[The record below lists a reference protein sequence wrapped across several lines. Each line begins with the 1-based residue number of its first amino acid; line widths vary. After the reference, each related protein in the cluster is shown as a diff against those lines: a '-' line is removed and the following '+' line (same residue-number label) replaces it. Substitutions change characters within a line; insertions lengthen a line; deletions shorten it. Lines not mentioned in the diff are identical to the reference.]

1 MKTYTTGQ
9 VSKICGLKPR
19 EVAKLFD
26 NGEINGHIQESK
38 YKRRSHRRISLKS
51 LIGFMIKN
59 GISFDTF
66 GKDQA
71 AQKAILC
78 RLTAD
83 LEASI
88 AKAKKRGDIF
98 LKIGQDSDKFAEII
112 GILGSL
118 ENVRDVARNIAWAKV
133 LRRMAEAI
141 EQHTKMCIANSK
153 K

>member
-1 MKTYTTGQ
+1 
-9 VSKICGLKPR
+9 
-19 EVAKLFD
+19 
-26 NGEINGHIQESK
+26 
-38 YKRRSHRRISLKS
+38 
-51 LIGFMIKN
+51 MIKN

-153 K
+153 R